1 MFKFF
6 KNWYDSH
13 LTDPNQASL
22 AFIILFVSI
31 ILYILL
37 ATVVPILVAIVL
49 AYMLEGLVHRIQERS
64 QLNRN
69 IIVLLVYFFFLTLST
84 VLLFMLLPIMLEQL
98 TLFIKSLP
106 SMLEKGKDLLSNA
119 FTKNLNITT
128 ETQLSNIF
136 ATMNNEIS
144 SMGKSLLT
152 YSLASAG
159 SIFETIIYMII
170 VPILIFF
177 LLYDKNK
184 IYGWF
189 KKFFPEKLDLSKKAY
204 AELDLKIGNYIRCK
218 FIEIIVVWIVS
229 FIFFA
234 ILGLKYSL
242 LLSFLCGVSVI
253 IPYVGAI
260 AVTIPIIFVSYFQ
273 WGTSPDFWYVLIAHA
288 LIQIVDGNIFVP
300 ILFSDAVN
308 IHPVAILIAILF
320 FGTIW
325 GIWGVFFA
333 IPLAVLFNTLINIW
347 PKMEIKHE

>member
-1 MFKFF
+1 
-6 KNWYDSH
+6 
-13 LTDPNQASL
+13 
-22 AFIILFVSI
+22 
-31 ILYILL
+31 
-37 ATVVPILVAIVL
+37 
-49 AYMLEGLVHRIQERS
+49 
-64 QLNRN
+64 
-69 IIVLLVYFFFLTLST
+69 
-84 VLLFMLLPIMLEQL
+84 
-98 TLFIKSLP
+98 
-106 SMLEKGKDLLSNA
+106 
-119 FTKNLNITT
+119 
-128 ETQLSNIF
+128 
-136 ATMNNEIS
+136 MNTEIS
-144 SMGKSLLT
+144 SIGKSLLT

-159 SIFETIIYMII
+159 SIFETIVYMLI

-218 FIEIIVVWIVS
+218 FIEIIIVWIVS
-229 FIFFA
+229 FILFA

-273 WGTSPDFWYVLIAHA
+273 WGTSPDFWYVLIIHT
-288 LIQIVDGNIFVP
+288 LIQIVDGNVFVP

-308 IHPVAILIAILF
+308 IHPVAIIMAILF

>member
-49 AYMLEGLVHRIQERS
+49 AYMLEGLVHRIQEKS

-106 SMLEKGKDLLSNA
+106 SMLEKGKDLISNA

-136 ATMNNEIS
+136 STMNNEIS

-159 SIFETIIYMII
+159 SIFETIVYMII

-273 WGTSPDFWYVLIAHA
+273 WGTLPDFWYVLIAHA

>member
-69 IIVLLVYFFFLTLST
+69 IIVLFVYFFFLTLST
-84 VLLFMLLPIMLEQL
+84 VLLFMLLPVMLEQL

-106 SMLEKGKDLLSNA
+106 SMLEKGKDLVSTA

-152 YSLASAG
+152 YSIASAG
-159 SIFETIIYMII
+159 SIFETIVYMLI

-218 FIEIIVVWIVS
+218 FIEIIIVWIVS
-229 FIFFA
+229 FILFA

-273 WGTSPDFWYVLIAHA
+273 WGTSPDFWYVLIIHI
-288 LIQIVDGNIFVP
+288 LIQIVDGNVFVP

-308 IHPVAILIAILF
+308 IHPVAIIIAILF

>member
-31 ILYILL
+31 ILYVLL

-49 AYMLEGLVHRIQERS
+49 AYMLEGLVYRIQEKS

-106 SMLEKGKDLLSNA
+106 SMLEKGKDFLSNA

-136 ATMNNEIS
+136 STMNNEIS

-347 PKMEIKHE
+347 PKMEVKHE